1 MFLDIFD
8 VEAPGH
14 KTALD
19 KPIAVSRIDVALI
32 LIMAAL
38 AGYFFIYPLWRSQF
52 FIEIWFTE
60 GWNAYFQDA
69 AASGGRVYPSA
80 NTLIVNNYPPLSFYA
95 IGLLGSV
102 LGDNLFVDRALSLIS
117 LAVVSIEIFVCVRTL
132 AGGVIGPALGALWYA
147 AIVSHNFTSYV
158 GANDPQLA
166 GEAHHGVRA
175 RLAVAATQGW

>member
-1 MFLDIFD
+1 MFLDSFD

-19 KPIAVSRIDVALI
+19 TPIAVSRIDVALI

-69 AASGGRVYPSA
+69 AASGGRVYPSGPRWGRCG
-80 NTLIVNNYPPLSFYA
+80 TQRSCRTTSPPM
-95 IGLLGSV
+95 
-102 LGDNLFVDRALSLIS
+102 
-117 LAVVSIEIFVCVRTL
+117 
-132 AGGVIGPALGALWYA
+132 
-147 AIVSHNFTSYV
+147 
-158 GANDPQLA
+158 
-166 GEAHHGVRA
+166 
-175 RLAVAATQGW
+175 